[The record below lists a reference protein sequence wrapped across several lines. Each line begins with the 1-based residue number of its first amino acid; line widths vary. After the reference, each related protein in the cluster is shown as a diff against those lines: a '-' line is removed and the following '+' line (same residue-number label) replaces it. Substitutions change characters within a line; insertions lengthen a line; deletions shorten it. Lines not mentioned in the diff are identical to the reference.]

1 MSFNSLA
8 FLCIFLPVAL
18 LAYYVVPR
26 KAKNLCLF
34 LFSLVF
40 YAWGVPAHVLIL
52 LGTIVVDYVCGL
64 LISHFSDS
72 KGKARLFTALNIVVN
87 VGMLGYFKYTGMIVT
102 SLNGFG
108 MDLAVPEIALPLGI
122 SFYTFQSI
130 SYAVDVYRKEV
141 PAMRNFIDF
150 GTYISCFINIS
161 SGPIARYSLMY
172 EQIKSRKETAAKFT
186 VGGSR
191 FLLGLFKKMLIANT
205 MLELSQRVQYMEA
218 PSTLS
223 AWLGVLAFT
232 FYIYFD
238 FSGYTD
244 MAIGIGGM
252 FGFELPENFHYPYA
266 SKSFSEFWRR
276 WHMTLGRWFRDYVY
290 IPLGGNRV
298 KKPRLVFNLAVVW
311 ILTGIWHGASWNFAL
326 WGAYCG
332 ILIICEKLFL
342 QKLLDKL
349 PAFFQ
354 WLYAFLAAVIG
365 WVFFA
370 YADLSKAGTVLAAL
384 VGFTAPGAEAGG
396 PYLLITFGPMLV
408 VAALCS
414 SPLILE
420 LANRL
425 KSIGVCKVFWV
436 IGYAVLLAL
445 CAGAM
450 LSNAYT
456 PFLYA
461 ANF

>member
-191 FLLGLFKKMLIANT
+191 FLLGLFKKMLIAN
-205 MLELSQRVQYMEA
+205 LS
-218 PSTLS
+218 
-223 AWLGVLAFT
+223 
-232 FYIYFD
+232 
-238 FSGYTD
+238 
-244 MAIGIGGM
+244 
-252 FGFELPENFHYPYA
+252 
-266 SKSFSEFWRR
+266 
-276 WHMTLGRWFRDYVY
+276 
-290 IPLGGNRV
+290 
-298 KKPRLVFNLAVVW
+298 
-311 ILTGIWHGASWNFAL
+311 
-326 WGAYCG
+326 
-332 ILIICEKLFL
+332 LIHI
-342 QKLLDKL
+342 
-349 PAFFQ
+349 
-354 WLYAFLAAVIG
+354 
-365 WVFFA
+365 
-370 YADLSKAGTVLAAL
+370 
-384 VGFTAPGAEAGG
+384 
-396 PYLLITFGPMLV
+396 
-408 VAALCS
+408 
-414 SPLILE
+414 
-420 LANRL
+420 
-425 KSIGVCKVFWV
+425 
-436 IGYAVLLAL
+436 
-445 CAGAM
+445 
-450 LSNAYT
+450 
-456 PFLYA
+456 
-461 ANF
+461 